1 VHHIHRLGF
10 LLGNAAHWGR
20 RKQQE
25 ESMFKMTKDDLA
37 RKSNA
42 QLLGLFNQV
51 SLGLRVLNAKRSLAQ
66 SLLVLIQQEIAKRG
80 PAP

>member
-1 VHHIHRLGF
+1 
-10 LLGNAAHWGR
+10 
-20 RKQQE
+20 
-25 ESMFKMTKDDLA
+25 MFKVTKDDLA

-51 SLGLRVLNAKRSLAQ
+51 SLGLRILNAKRSLAQ
-66 SLLVLIQQEIAKRG
+66 SLLVMIQQEILRRG

>member
-1 VHHIHRLGF
+1 
-10 LLGNAAHWGR
+10 
-20 RKQQE
+20 
-25 ESMFKMTKDDLA
+25 MFKVTKDDLA
-37 RKSNA
+37 RKTNV

-66 SLLVLIQQEIAKRG
+66 SLLVMIQQEIAKRG